1 MRLRPILPLL
11 TLLAALAVL
20 PAGAASA
27 SYKIGISDQRADTF
41 LNPLYAPL
49 HLSMARYITPWDVMS
64 RPKDEA
70 ALIAWIANAEA
81 AHQRILIAFQASQTP
96 GHQRHIPSTREYTR
110 AIQAFHR
117 KFPEVKDVQPWNEAN
132 RCQRR
137 VGTAILGQPIC
148 KIGRGTKAAA
158 AYYMAAR
165 KVFRG
170 AKISGLD
177 VLDQAN
183 VKPTLAYIRSFLKYA
198 HPRPTIWGFHNY
210 SDTNRF
216 STKRTQALLKVTKTG
231 QVWLTET
238 GGIVEFG
245 RSFPYDQKRAA
256 KAIGCMFTI
265 AKSNPRITRLYV
277 YQFNGVLPH
286 QSTFDAGLIN
296 PNNTPRPGYTVVK
309 KRKARRCHR

>member
-1 MRLRPILPLL
+1 MRRALL
-11 TLLAALAVL
+11 FLTIAASLLAV
-20 PAGAASA
+20 PAANA
-27 SYKIGISDQRADTF
+27 SYKIGISDQLARTF
-41 LNPLYAPL
+41 SNPLYAPL
-49 HLSMARYITPWDVMS
+49 HLSMARYITPWDVMR
-64 RPKDEA
+64 RPAQKVLLNQWVTA
-70 ALIAWIANAEA
+70 AEA
-81 AHQRILIAFQASQTP
+81 AHQRILLAFQTSQTR
-96 GHQRHIPSTREYTR
+96 GQERHVPSVREYTK
-110 AIQAFHR
+110 AIKAFH
-117 KFPEVKDVQPWNEAN
+117 KAFPEIKDIQPWNEAN

-137 VGTAILGQPIC
+137 AGKAVLGQPIC
-148 KIGRGTKAAA
+148 HNPKAAA

-183 VKPTLAYIRSFLKYA
+183 VQPAVRYIKAFLKYA

-216 STKRTQALLKVTKTG
+216 SSSRTRALLAATKSG

-245 RSFPYDQKRAA
+245 HGFPYNQKRAA
-256 KAIGCMFTI
+256 KALGCMFTI
-265 AKSNPRITRLYV
+265 AKAYPRITRLYV

-296 PNNTPRPGYTVVK
+296 PNNTRRPGYKVVQ
-309 KRKARRCHR
+309 KRKAGRCHK

>member
-1 MRLRPILPLL
+1 MRRPLL
-11 TLLAALAVL
+11 TIVLASMAVL
-20 PAGAASA
+20 PAAASA

-49 HLSMARYITPWDVMS
+49 KLSLARYITPWDAMS
-64 RPKDEA
+64 RPKDKA
-70 ALIAWIANAEA
+70 ALIAWVTNAEA
-81 AHQRILIAFQASQTP
+81 ANQRILLAFQASQTP
-96 GHQRHIPSTREYTR
+96 GHQRHIPSKAEYTKAILKVHR
-110 AIQAFHR
+110 A
-117 KFPEVKDVQPWNEAN
+117 FPEIKDIQPWNEAN

-137 VGTAILGQPIC
+137 AGNLVLGQPIC

-158 AYYMAAR
+158 TYYMAAR
-165 KVFRG
+165 KVFKG

-183 VKPTLAYIRSFLKYA
+183 VKPTVAYIKSFLKYA

-216 STKRTQALLKVTKTG
+216 SSSRTKQLLRVTKSV

-245 RSFPYDQKRAA
+245 HSFPYNQKRAA
-256 KAIGCMFTI
+256 KALGCMFTI

-296 PNNTPRPGYTVVK
+296 PDNTKRPGYAVVQ
-309 KRKARRCHR
+309 KRKAGRCHK